1 MTRLLVVAEGLT
13 EVNFVT
19 QVHLEGR
26 GPDAITV
33 GAPNLKGYR
42 TYAGSKKFV
51 KNLLASPGSEAIV
64 TTMIDLFKVPGD
76 FPGLAPTS
84 DEAPDERVRQLE
96 TRFTE
101 DAGDRRFFAYFQMH
115 EFEALLLAD
124 VTVLVKQHPNRRKE
138 IDDLAARLGR
148 DFSSPERVNR
158 LHPPSYRIKAAVPE
172 YNKTSRWT
180 HHRLPNRTPQTTRVL
195 SPLWTMAPA
204 FGTSRW
210 CVTYT
215 REHIAML
222 ETEMDQIA

>member
-1 MTRLLVVAEGLT
+1 
-13 EVNFVT
+13 
-19 QVHLEGR
+19 
-26 GPDAITV
+26 
-33 GAPNLKGYR
+33 
-42 TYAGSKKFV
+42 
-51 KNLLASPGSEAIV
+51 
-64 TTMIDLFKVPGD
+64 MIDLFKVPGD

-101 DAGDRRFFAYFQMH
+101 DAGDRRFFAYFQLH

-172 YNKTSRWT
+172 HNKTVDGPITASRIGLPKLREYCPHFGQWLQ
-180 HHRLPNRTPQTTRVL
+180 RL
-195 SPLWTMAPA
+195 
-204 FGTSRW
+204 
-210 CVTYT
+210 
-215 REHIAML
+215 EHLVGA
-222 ETEMDQIA
+222 

>member
-1 MTRLLVVAEGLT
+1 M
-13 EVNFVT
+13 
-19 QVHLEGR
+19 
-26 GPDAITV
+26 
-33 GAPNLKGYR
+33 
-42 TYAGSKKFV
+42 

-76 FPGLAPTS
+76 FPGLAPTF

-101 DAGDRRFFAYFQMH
+101 DAGDRRFFAYFQLH

-124 VTVLVKQHPNRRKE
+124 LTVLVKQHPNRRKE
-138 IDDLAARLGR
+138 ID
-148 DFSSPERVNR
+148 
-158 LHPPSYRIKAAVPE
+158 PPSYRIKAAVPE